1 VEASALT
8 RCVRICAPQG
18 RSRAAGS
25 SSSGIWHP
33 TADYWLFL
41 SHINKSSAERFHE
54 IGKASNGASSI
65 DFPVVRC
72 RLSASWIGRFNSS
85 CWAIRHDQSLPFKGD
100 ARNKALRT

>member
-1 VEASALT
+1 MKKE
-8 RCVRICAPQG
+8 Q
-18 RSRAAGS
+18 
-25 SSSGIWHP
+25 
-33 TADYWLFL
+33 
-41 SHINKSSAERFHE
+41 
-54 IGKASNGASSI
+54 ASNGASSI